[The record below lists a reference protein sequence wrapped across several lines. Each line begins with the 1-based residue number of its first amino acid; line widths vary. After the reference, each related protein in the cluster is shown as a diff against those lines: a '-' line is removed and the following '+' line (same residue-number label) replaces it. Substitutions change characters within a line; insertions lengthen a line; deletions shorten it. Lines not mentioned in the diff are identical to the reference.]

1 MSDSVASSDLH
12 TYIHDTLLVFPP
24 KNACGDFHDFYL

>member
-24 KNACGDFHDFYL
+24 KNACDFHDFYL